1 MANIS
6 SSPNDDLFKKFKLK
20 YDRTIQLKYESD
32 TQINTS
38 NSNANLPINIDDVQ
52 QHSKNNNDN
61 IISSIHNHKKSCSV
75 CNGTATGFHYG
86 LRTCEG
92 CKGFF
97 RRAVQN
103 NKKYR
108 CNKNGLCIIDKSQRN
123 FCQYCRYEK
132 CLSKGMTISTV
143 RCHRAFADI
152 VQPYK
157 YKTQTTEQMNN
168 NSNVVFNKL
177 FDINAFYDFNQ
188 TCTLDVLFSHLQ
200 SLVNN
205 KNCLTKE
212 SIRKIS
218 CLLIDTFINWYRS
231 LPYYSAINL
240 DFNQFIL
247 NNCWS
252 SYIIL
257 VIFYFL
263 KVNYNDRYFLSYE
276 KYFQRLFS
284 YTQNDILLSL
294 TSQILDQLMHILK
307 IFFTSNITNI
317 EFFLLNILL
326 VFQSDQLN
334 DTTLDSMEEIYMKI
348 LYTYEINTFP
358 VKQSCRY
365 NQLLDLSKQ
374 IRLLTQILLTH
385 EHFYLPFLL
394 IPN

>member
-1 MANIS
+1 
-6 SSPNDDLFKKFKLK
+6 
-20 YDRTIQLKYESD
+20 
-32 TQINTS
+32 
-38 NSNANLPINIDDVQ
+38 
-52 QHSKNNNDN
+52 
-61 IISSIHNHKKSCSV
+61 
-75 CNGTATGFHYG
+75 
-86 LRTCEG
+86 
-92 CKGFF
+92 
-97 RRAVQN
+97 
-103 NKKYR
+103 
-108 CNKNGLCIIDKSQRN
+108 
-123 FCQYCRYEK
+123 
-132 CLSKGMTISTV
+132 
-143 RCHRAFADI
+143 
-152 VQPYK
+152 
-157 YKTQTTEQMNN
+157 MNN
-168 NSNVVFNKL
+168 NSNVAFNKL
-177 FDINAFYDFNQ
+177 FDINGFYDFNQ

-212 SIRKIS
+212 SIKKIS

-231 LPYYSAINL
+231 LPYYSIINL
-240 DFNQFIL
+240 DLNQFIL

-276 KYFQRLFS
+276 KYLQRLFS

-294 TSQILDQLMHILK
+294 TSQLLDQLMHILK
-307 IFFTSNITNI
+307 IFFNSNITNI

-326 VFQSDQLN
+326 IFQSDRLN
-334 DTTLDSMEEIYMKI
+334 DITLDSMEEICMKI

-365 NQLLDLSKQ
+365 NELLDLTKQ